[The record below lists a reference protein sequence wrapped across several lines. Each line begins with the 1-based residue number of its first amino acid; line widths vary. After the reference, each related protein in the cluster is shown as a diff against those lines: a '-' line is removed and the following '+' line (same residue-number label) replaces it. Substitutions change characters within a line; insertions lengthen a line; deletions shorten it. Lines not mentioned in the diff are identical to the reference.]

1 MNPKNLSQAEQDLDD
16 IPANRSQALHF
27 NGVVAKAL
35 SLSLIHI

>member
-27 NGVVAKAL
+27 
-35 SLSLIHI
+35 LSLIHI